1 MRCHADNTG
10 RRIWQPLRERRIEFR
25 MKKSNRSLSLP
36 SCPPGPGR
44 SVGSCPAA
52 KFARGPKIRAVP
64 CAQACRRNST
74 LSESSESFIWRARGV
89 QASQAPP
96 EEGRALTRGVLRN
109 GNEELRRAPEPSGAA
124 RSSGGRWLGAHFS
137 DLKTPTTVRAQPAGV
152 AGLGERR
159 QLLLSSQPRCRE
171 LAAIST
177 ASQSMQ
183 NDSVSMRRFLRTI

>member
-1 MRCHADNTG
+1 MSSGCKSRIG
-10 RRIWQPLRERRIEFR
+10 RFR
-25 MKKSNRSLSLP
+25 SHHVRL
-36 SCPPGPGR
+36 GR
-44 SVGSCPAA
+44 GGMWEVVRPQNSHVGQ
-52 KFARGPKIRAVP
+52 RYAVP